1 MFTIAC
7 DSSAI
12 LSVNCVACQR
22 STALC
27 IKCCSILKTPDGD
40 LWLITEPSLLTRC
53 AWLSHA
59 IYRSALIV
67 WYLIVFVVFCALPY
81 SHVPFI
87 VQWTRMPT
95 QSQLKKERRKRR
107 RKTMVAMKMAPNPF
121 PHSVPVSSYPQPT
134 RKCVFICISACA
146 QSKSIYLNQCEFL
159 GFEDVVITS
168 WRYVISRCVFC
179 QSSLWAALL

>member
-1 MFTIAC
+1 MDGATTILVTKFA
-7 DSSAI
+7 S
-12 LSVNCVACQR
+12 Q
-22 STALC
+22 ALY
-27 IKCCSILKTPDGD
+27 THPHVRV
-40 LWLITEPSLLTRC
+40 ITEVYFGLTVHLC
-53 AWLSHA
+53 MFDCKSKWGT
-59 IYRSALIV
+59 V
-67 WYLIVFVVFCALPY
+67 WYLIAFVEFCALPS
-81 SHVPFI
+81 SHVTFI

-121 PHSVPVSSYPQPT
+121 PRSVPVSSYPQPT
-134 RKCVFICISACA
+134 RKCVFICIIACV
-146 QSKSIYLNQCEFL
+146 QSTCIYLNQCEFS